1 MEDGFEDV
9 FKQIFSIAPQHPHV
23 EKYYNVVLDADK
35 LGFLKTFL
43 KDCQTKL
50 EEAYKN
56 CESDDEDTPW
66 SIEQVLKA
74 LDEAKEV

>member
-1 MEDGFEDV
+1 MDIFE
-9 FKQIFSIAPQHPHV
+9 QIFSGAPQRVHV
-23 EKYYNVVLDADK
+23 EKYYNVVLSADK

-50 EEAYKN
+50 EEAYRQ

-74 LDEAKEV
+74 LDEAEEVQ

>member
-1 MEDGFEDV
+1 MDIFE
-9 FKQIFSIAPQHPHV
+9 QIFSGATQHPHV

-74 LDEAKEV
+74 LDEAEEVQ

>member
-1 MEDGFEDV
+1 MDIFE
-9 FKQIFSIAPQHPHV
+9 QIFSGAPQHAHL
-23 EKYYNVVLDADK
+23 EKYYQVVLSADK
-35 LGFLKTFL
+35 LGFLRTFL

-50 EEAYKN
+50 EEAYRH

-66 SIEQVLKA
+66 SIEQVLKE

>member
-1 MEDGFEDV
+1 MDIFE
-9 FKQIFSIAPQHPHV
+9 QIFSVAPTHAHV
-23 EKYYNVVLDADK
+23 DKYYKVVLDADK

-43 KDCQTKL
+43 EDCRTKL
-50 EEAYKN
+50 DEAYKN

-74 LDEAKEV
+74 LDEAEEVQ

>member
-1 MEDGFEDV
+1 MDIFE
-9 FKQIFSIAPQHPHV
+9 QIFSVAPTHAHV
-23 EKYYNVVLDADK
+23 EKYYKVVLEADK

-50 EEAYKN
+50 EEAYRQ

-66 SIEQVLKA
+66 NIEQVLKA
-74 LDEAKEV
+74 LDEAEEVQ

>member
-1 MEDGFEDV
+1 
-9 FKQIFSIAPQHPHV
+9 
-23 EKYYNVVLDADK
+23 
-35 LGFLKTFL
+35 L

-74 LDEAKEV
+74 LDEAEEVQ

>member
-1 MEDGFEDV
+1 MDIFE
-9 FKQIFSIAPQHPHV
+9 QIFSGALQHPHV
-23 EKYYNVVLDADK
+23 DKYYNVVLDADK

-43 KDCQTKL
+43 KDSKTKL
-50 EEAYKN
+50 EEAYRQ

-74 LDEAKEV
+74 LDEAEEVQ

>member
-1 MEDGFEDV
+1 MDIFE
-9 FKQIFSIAPQHPHV
+9 QIFSDAPQHPHV
-23 EKYYNVVLDADK
+23 EKYYQVVLSADK

-50 EEAYKN
+50 EEAYKH

-66 SIEQVLKA
+66 SIEQVLIE

>member
-1 MEDGFEDV
+1 MDIFE
-9 FKQIFSIAPQHPHV
+9 QIFSGAQQHPHV

-50 EEAYKN
+50 EEAYRQ

-74 LDEAKEV
+74 LDEAEEVQ